1 MEVFLRRAERPFKE
15 RIGEEK
21 TSSAFNAIKKAT
33 NEIPAKFRRV
43 IGSEI
48 PKFLFTFSQDIG
60 GLSPELIEGILS
72 YVLIFAE
79 SLKDLSNKDRTQVN
93 QLLMKRSNS
102 EVRTLSDLLKLFVES
117 AKVGK
122 TMKNQG
128 SFENILSLLFGDEA
142 DVSQHSD
149 VELFIKR
156 AEKNFSSKIGDKKT
170 YKFSEGILNTLTEVD
185 DNIKEHL
192 SSEIPKFVFK
202 FSQNLNKLSVET
214 IERKLSDI
222 LLFNKALSNLNGK
235 TKDQLNQQ
243 IIKRSK
249 NKLFTIM
256 DLFKAFLEAEKE
268 NNQIKQCDNLEDILV
283 YLLGYEEKRIQ
294 FTDVEAFLKRAEK
307 KYALIVGQDMIQM
320 LMEELLDAIENI
332 PELHREY
339 LGSDLAKF
347 LFTYSETAS
356 YHEPEKV
363 ELVFNG
369 AILFANSLIEL
380 GDLNKAEINQFI
392 IKRSKSKVRSLFDL
406 YKAFLVKIEIRMPLS
421 PDPNFDEILIH
432 TLGRYDGP
440 KEIERGGLIHDLLA
454 DFHEEIP
461 LAKEHANWGKALS
474 EIIPRFL
481 DILPNP
487 EGDRILDFLWENKFP
502 EDQIQEKYR
511 EKLAGIP
518 REKEKTFTF
527 RLFNLLTNQI
537 LLDETK
543 DKALTGAL
551 AFKILGTLFIEIY
564 GGRNAQIRGI
574 RLNQLLKDRKIAN
587 PEKKQNLDEHI
598 NHILEEDLKS
608 IQQRTMTINT
618 IVPILS
624 KKGFFIKTYDIVTKD
639 FPELIV
645 KIISYR
651 EEERLKDIGT
661 EYKKSGFTG
670 ELIPLVNGFL
680 QKLDYAHRF
689 YKKYFEEMYSIS
701 FDAQRNMLS
710 LREFFKFLVELRENM
725 DTIEFF
731 EYKVANTEHAIYILI
746 LKFLYIP
753 LIDVFDTTRIILDQQ
768 EYQKKIIKL
777 DKYLSNQKLEQLKL
791 EIIETEKKIK
801 EYEEFKDFDASQK
814 ITNYT
819 KFLNRDKNEIKF
831 YDIMF
836 KLLNDSAKISEKLKS
851 RLEFSMELLKFS
863 KSLKKI
869 HSSLPAALS
878 ENLGIF
884 GDFSQKIDE
893 IVEKLKEKS
902 SSGILSPF
910 EFREKND
917 AAEKSKKFLLE
928 LISNEDFISHVENL
942 IKMPEGTII
951 EA

>member
-1 MEVFLRRAERPFKE
+1 VEVFLKRAERPFKE
-15 RIGEEK
+15 MIGEEK
-21 TSSAFNAIKKAT
+21 TSSAFNEIKKAT
-33 NEIPAKFRRV
+33 NEIPAKFRRI

-48 PKFLFTFSQDIG
+48 PKFLFTFSQEIDD
-60 GLSPELIEGILS
+60 LSPELIEGVLRHIL
-72 YVLIFAE
+72 LFAE
-79 SLKDLSNKDRTQVN
+79 SLKDLSNKDRNQVN
-93 QLLMKRSNS
+93 QLLTKRSNS
-102 EVRTLSDLLKLFVES
+102 KVRNLSDLLKSFVKRATS
-117 AKVGK
+117 GK
-122 TMKNQG
+122 IMKNQG
-128 SFENILSLLFGDEA
+128 SFENILTLLFGDKAE
-142 DVSQHSD
+142 VSQHTD

-156 AEKNFSSKIGDKKT
+156 AEKNFSVKIGAEKSS
-170 YKFSEGILNTLTEVD
+170 KFSEGIIKTLIEVD
-185 DNIKEHL
+185 NNIKDHL

-202 FSQNLNKLSVET
+202 FSQNLDKLSAES
-214 IERKLSDI
+214 IERMISTV

-235 TKDQLNQQ
+235 SKDQLNQE
-243 IIKRSK
+243 IAKRSK
-249 NKLFTIM
+249 NKLFTII
-256 DLFKAFLEAEKE
+256 DVFKAFLEAEKE
-268 NNQIKQCDNLEDILV
+268 STQIEQCDSLEDILV
-283 YLLGYEEKRIQ
+283 YLLGHEEKRIQ

-307 KYALIVGQDMIQM
+307 KFALIVGQDMIHM

-369 AILFANSLIEL
+369 AILFANSLVEV

-392 IKRSKSKVRSLFDL
+392 IKRSKNKVRSLFDL

-421 PDPNFDEILIH
+421 AEPNFDEIIIH

-440 KEIERGGLIHDLLA
+440 KEMEKGGLIHDLLTN
-454 DFHEEIP
+454 FHEEIP
-461 LAKEHANWGKALS
+461 LAKEHANWSSAIS
-474 EIIPRFL
+474 EIVPRFL

-487 EGDRILDFLWENKFP
+487 DGDRILDFLWVNKFP
-502 EDQIQEKYR
+502 VDQIQEQYR
-511 EKLAGIP
+511 ERIADIP
-518 REKEKTFTF
+518 REKERTFTF
-527 RLFNLLTNQI
+527 RLFNMLTNQI
-537 LLDETK
+537 LLDEKK

-551 AFKILGTLFIEIY
+551 AFKILGSIFIEIY

-574 RLNQLLKDRKIAN
+574 RLNQLLKDRKISN
-587 PEKKQNLDEHI
+587 PEKKQDLDEQI
-598 NHILEEDLKS
+598 NHILEEDLKA

-651 EEERLKDIGT
+651 EEERLKDIGS

-680 QKLDYAHRF
+680 QKLDYAYRF
-689 YKKYFEEMYSIS
+689 YKKYFEEMYSIAL
-701 FDAQRNMLS
+701 DAQKNMLS
-710 LREFFKFLVELRENM
+710 LREFFKFLVDLRENM

-731 EYKVANTEHAIYILI
+731 DYKVANTEHSIYILI
-746 LKFLYIP
+746 LKYLYIP
-753 LIDVFDTTRIILDQQ
+753 LTDVFDTTRIILDEQ

-777 DKYLSNQKLEQLKL
+777 DKYLSNQKLEQLQL
-791 EIIETEKKIK
+791 EIRETEKKIK
-801 EYEEFKDFDASQK
+801 EYQDFKDFDASHK

-831 YDIMF
+831 YDVMF
-836 KLLNDSAKISEKLKS
+836 KLLNDSEKISDKLKF

-884 GDFSQKIDE
+884 TDFEQKIDD
-893 IVEKLKEKS
+893 IVEKLKGKS

-917 AAEKSKKFLLE
+917 AAEQSKKLLLD
-928 LISNEDFISHVENL
+928 LISNEDFTLHIEKL
-942 IKMPEGTII
+942 IKMSEVTIP
-951 EA
+951 